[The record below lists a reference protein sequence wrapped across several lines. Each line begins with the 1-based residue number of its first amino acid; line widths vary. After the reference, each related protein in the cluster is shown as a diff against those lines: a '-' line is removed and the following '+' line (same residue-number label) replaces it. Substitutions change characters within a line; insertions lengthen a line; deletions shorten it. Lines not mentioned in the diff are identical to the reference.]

1 MASCSIFIYEL
12 QSPNRITVEDIH
24 NRLKEYPEDANAYFN
39 LELISN
45 VELIGEYITVQ
56 SVEETYYN
64 PEQRLF
70 ETRITPRANIIS
82 FTIINNYLEI
92 WSNKPNANRLIFV
105 LSSILQPISINSI
118 EVSLKEII
126 NKLQYQKVKISKVCF
141 EDFLFTED
149 IVGNFTVDL
158 SSYGEAFSVIQ
169 KYRDKIANM
178 TIIFSYE
185 NAMLKLRLTS
195 KGRITIYKARNT
207 LDDEALLFLHNLLIA
222 GGTN

>member
-92 WSNKPNANRLIFV
+92 WSNKTNANRLIFV

>member
-24 NRLKEYPEDANAYFN
+24 NQLKEYPEDANAYFN

-45 VELIGEYITVQ
+45 VELTGEYITVQ

-92 WSNKPNANRLIFV
+92 WSNKTNASRLIFV
-105 LSSILQPISINSI
+105 LSSILQPISINGI

-169 KYRDKIANM
+169 KYQDKIANM

>member
-45 VELIGEYITVQ
+45 VELTGEYITVQ

-92 WSNKPNANRLIFV
+92 WSNKTNASRLIFV
-105 LSSILQPISINSI
+105 LSSILQPISINGI

-169 KYRDKIANM
+169 KYQDKIANM

>member
-24 NRLKEYPEDANAYFN
+24 NRLKEYPEDANAYFY

-92 WSNKPNANRLIFV
+92 WSNKTNANRLIFV

>member
-1 MASCSIFIYEL
+1 M
-12 QSPNRITVEDIH
+12 
-24 NRLKEYPEDANAYFN
+24 
-39 LELISN
+39 ISN

-92 WSNKPNANRLIFV
+92 WSNKTNANRLIFV

>member
-92 WSNKPNANRLIFV
+92 WSNKTNANRLIFV

-126 NKLQYQKVKISKVCF
+126 NKLHYQKVKISKVCF

>member
-92 WSNKPNANRLIFV
+92 WINKTNANRLIFV